1 MKTKKARLKRV
12 IPVVA
17 LLILTGVGCWIFRKE
32 QEQHDKL
39 LFYGNV
45 DIRQVRMAFFATG
58 RIQSLAV
65 REGDTVE
72 TGQLVAELNAARH
85 ESAVAQAEAQVAAQS
100 QVVQRYQAGSR
111 PEEIAEAQARVR
123 AAQAALTDATQHKT
137 RLLELEGKQ
146 FVSKQQLDN
155 AESAVDMATAN
166 LEALQQAA
174 ALAVEGP
181 RKEDIA
187 AAEAQLKAYQAALEL
202 ARLEL
207 ADTKLYAPTNGIIQN
222 RILEPGDMASPQLPV
237 FTLAL
242 NDPVWVRAY
251 VPEPQLGQLAE
262 GMAAEVT
269 TDSFP
274 GKKYAGWIGFISPT
288 AEFTPKQVQTTDL
301 RTRLVYQMRIY
312 VKNPQNEL
320 RLGMPASV
328 RIIPSAA
335 QEK

>member
-1 MKTKKARLKRV
+1 MKTKKERLKRV
-12 IPVVA
+12 IPVVV
-17 LLILTGVGCWIFRKE
+17 LLILAGVGCWIFKE
-32 QEQHDKL
+32 EQAENGKL

-45 DIRQVRMAFFATG
+45 DIRQVQMAFFATG

-65 REGDTVE
+65 REGEAVE
-72 TGQLVAELNAARH
+72 AGQLVAELNASRH

-111 PEEIAEAQARVR
+111 PEEIAEVQARVR
-123 AAQAALTDATQHKT
+123 GAQAALTDAAQNKT
-137 RLLELEGKQ
+137 RVEALAEKQ
-146 FVSKQQLDN
+146 FVSEQQLDD
-155 AESAVDMATAN
+155 AQSAVAIATAN

-187 AAEAQLKAYQAALEL
+187 ASEAQLKAYQAALDL
-202 ARLEL
+202 ARQEL
-207 ADTKLYAPTNGIIQN
+207 ADTKLYAPTNGVIQN

-262 GMAAEVT
+262 GMAAEIT
-269 TDSFP
+269 TDSFL

-320 RLGMPASV
+320 RLGMPATV
-328 RIIPSAA
+328 HVLPGAT